1 MLCCVCC
8 LDLSLLE
15 VCVRVVVWG
24 FCGWGSFL
32 FVLGMMIYQVLI
44 VIEFCSLRFA
54 TTIKLFDVDL
64 T

>member
-1 MLCCVCC
+1 M
-8 LDLSLLE
+8 
-15 VCVRVVVWG
+15 VWG
-24 FCGWGSFL
+24 FCGWGFFL

-54 TTIKLFDVDL
+54 ATIKAFDVDL